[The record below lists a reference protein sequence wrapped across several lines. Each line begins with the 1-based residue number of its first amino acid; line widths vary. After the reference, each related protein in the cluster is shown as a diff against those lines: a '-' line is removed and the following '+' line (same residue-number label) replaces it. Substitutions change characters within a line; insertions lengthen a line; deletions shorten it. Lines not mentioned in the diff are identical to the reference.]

1 VINYCDTVMLWGPP
15 VSLPDWSKRISRDDP
30 RLLSEQV
37 AGVMREEIAAGG
49 LTGRI
54 PAEYDLADTVFSVSR
69 TTLRRAV
76 AMLVEEG
83 LLTVQLGRGTFV
95 VKPPAEPKTRRRR

>member
-1 VINYCDTVMLWGPP
+1 
-15 VSLPDWSKRISRDDP
+15 VSLPDWSWRISRDDP

-37 AGVMREEIAAGG
+37 AEVMREEIAAGG

-54 PAEYDLADTVFSVSR
+54 PAEYDLADSVFNVSR

-76 AMLVEEG
+76 AQLVEEG

-95 VKPPAEPKTRRRR
+95 VKPSPAPERRRRR

>member
-1 VINYCDTVMLWGPP
+1 
-15 VSLPDWSKRISRDDP
+15 
-30 RLLSEQV
+30 
-37 AGVMREEIAAGG
+37 MREEIAACG

-54 PAEYDLADTVFSVSR
+54 PAEYDLAETVFAVSR

-76 AMLVEEG
+76 AMLVEG

-95 VKPPAEPKTRRRR
+95 VPSPPEPKRRRRR